1 MRRILI
7 PLNISEI
14 SPAIIPVVRQLFSPA
29 EVELILLGIT
39 QRPDSALT
47 VDAYV
52 SDIPHSTYLAPCS
65 DEEWQA
71 YQQRFTV
78 ELKGL
83 ADTLRTA
90 GYRVHTLV
98 RVGEP
103 VAQILAAVKGGVY
116 DLIAMATRGRVG
128 LARLLLGSVAESVLR
143 QAPIP
148 MLLMRPVPA
157 PAVYQHPT
165 REQATLEKL
174 PYEPSLAHAL

>member
-14 SPAIIPVVRQLFSPA
+14 SPEIIPVVRHLFPPA

-39 QRPDSALT
+39 QRPDSSIT

-52 SDIPHSTYLAPCS
+52 GDIPHSTYLVPCT

-71 YQQRFTV
+71 YRQHFAV
-78 ELKGL
+78 ELKKL
-83 ADTLRTA
+83 ADTLRVA

-103 VAQILAAVKGGVY
+103 VAQILAAVEAGVY
-116 DLIAMATRGRVG
+116 DLIAMATRGRTG
-128 LARLLLGSVAESVLR
+128 LTRLLLGSVAESVLR

-157 PAVYQHPT
+157 PAVKPYSTP
-165 REQATLEKL
+165 EQATMEKL

>member
-14 SPAIIPVVRQLFSPA
+14 SPEIIPVVRHLFPPA

-39 QRPDSALT
+39 QRPDSSIT

-52 SDIPHSTYLAPCS
+52 GDIPHSTYLVPCT

-71 YQQRFTV
+71 YRQHFAV
-78 ELKGL
+78 ALKKL
-83 ADTLRTA
+83 ADTLRVA

-103 VAQILAAVKGGVY
+103 VAQILAAVEAGLY
-116 DLIAMATRGRVG
+116 DLIAMATRGRTG
-128 LARLLLGSVAESVLR
+128 LTRLLLGSVAESVLR

-157 PAVYQHPT
+157 PAVKPHPT
-165 REQATLEKL
+165 PEQATMEKL